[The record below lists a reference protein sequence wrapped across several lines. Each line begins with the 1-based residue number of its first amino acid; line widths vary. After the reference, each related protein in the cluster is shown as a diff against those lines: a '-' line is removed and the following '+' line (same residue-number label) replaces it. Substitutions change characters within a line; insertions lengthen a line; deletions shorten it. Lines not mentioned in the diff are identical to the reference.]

1 MKRFRRLSGYQKGLL
16 LLMAATVIVF
26 AVLYPVTMSRS
37 GYLWRNTILEYS
49 GTEPGARVY
58 SGRYRGQTACF
69 TVRDGAVEFQYG
81 GQSYGPYTV
90 RVDPAADNGDIMKGI
105 AIYCGDICVY
115 RCTVSYIDKLP
126 LLPTDGNS
134 PVVPAGSQL
143 SPYPGGSGDPV
154 QPTATEILEL
164 MREPGLERKGQPG
177 AFFFGVL
184 VCVIGAVAML
194 YAEEIFRRS
203 LRFTIREPEKAEPSD
218 WELANRSIAP
228 TAVYIFALVIFILG
242 LK

>member
-1 MKRFRRLSGYQKGLL
+1 MKRFKRLSGYQKGLL
-16 LLMAATVIVF
+16 LLMTATVIVF

-49 GTEPGARVY
+49 GAEPGARVY
-58 SGRYRGQTACF
+58 SGRYRGETARF
-69 TVRDGAVEFQYG
+69 TVRGGAVEFQYG
-81 GQSYGPYTV
+81 DQSYGPYTV
-90 RVDPAADNGDIMKGI
+90 RADPAADNGDIMKGI
-105 AIYCGDICVY
+105 AIYCGDVCVY

-126 LLPTDGNS
+126 LLPADGNS
-134 PVVPAGSQL
+134 PVVSADSQL
-143 SPYPGGSGDPV
+143 LPYWGGGDSV
-154 QPTATEILEL
+154 QPTSTEILEL
-164 MREPGLERKGQPG
+164 LREPGLERKGVPG

-184 VCVIGAVAML
+184 VCIIGAVAML

-218 WELANRSIAP
+218 WELARRSIAP
-228 TAVYIFALVIFILG
+228 TAVYIYALVIFILG